1 MTASVPPDHSGFAAA
16 LRRGS
21 SFGDRFQ
28 IERVIGGGGM
38 GNVYEAMDLYRR
50 EVVALKV
57 LRFRRELIDDAG
69 ARFRRETQILTS
81 LDHPNVVEIRDFGYA
96 SDGTPWL
103 TMELLEGQTLREKL
117 EETSPLPWSE
127 LCELLKAAA
136 GALAQAHS
144 RGVIH
149 RDLKPEHV
157 FLCRD
162 GTIKL
167 LDFGLSLSVSS
178 KRLTKKGAIVGTPR
192 YMAPEQIISASDA
205 DARADVYG
213 LAVLTYEALSGE
225 SPFDAADHGQLL
237 GAIAQGRSV
246 PLRTRRPDLGNAA
259 CRVVHRAMS
268 SNASDRFATPDAF
281 VQALVAAVAP
291 GPSRPVALLR
301 AGLPWALAIVALAVV
316 LFALSRL

>member
-1 MTASVPPDHSGFAAA
+1 MTASVPPDHSGFAAP
-16 LRRGS
+16 LQRGS

-50 EVVALKV
+50 EVIALKV

-81 LDHPNVVEIRDFGYA
+81 LDHPNIVRIRDFGYA
-96 SDGTPWL
+96 SDGTPWF
-103 TMELLEGQTLREKL
+103 TMELLEGETLRERLKRS
-117 EETSPLPWSE
+117 SPLPLPNLSE
-127 LCELLKAAA
+127 LLLAAA

-192 YMAPEQIISASDA
+192 YMAPEQILSASDA

-213 LAVLTYEALSGE
+213 LGVLAYEALCGV

-246 PLRTRRPDLGNAA
+246 ALRTRRPDLPTAV
-259 CRVVHRAMS
+259 CRVVHRAIS
-268 SNASDRFATPDAF
+268 SNASDRFPTPDEFA
-281 VQALVAAVAP
+281 QALTVAGAPSPNRSVAA
-291 GPSRPVALLR
+291 LR
-301 AGLPWALAIVALAVV
+301 AGLPWFLAAVAVAVV
-316 LFALSRL
+316 LYSLSRL